1 MGKSSRD
8 KRDIYYRLAKEE
20 GWRARSAYKLLQID
34 DEYGIFSPENAP
46 LERVVDLC
54 AAPGSWSQVLSKR
67 LWESKSPKDQKSVKI
82 VAVDLQA
89 MAPIP
94 GVIQIQGDITSQ
106 DTAQQIIKYF
116 DGKLAQ
122 LVVCDGAPDVT
133 GLHDLDEY
141 VQSHLILAAIT
152 ICSRVLELGGTFVA
166 KVFRGRDS
174 GLLGSQLRLLFSGE
188 VSFAKPRASRN
199 SSLESFVV
207 CRGFMGPRLRTDL
220 KPSTSFENHSSNDN
234 LLLLWYDKDNFEDV
248 NSSQQALLP
257 FMACGDLRGFD
268 PDVTYTLDPD
278 HVVKPPVQ
286 VPVDPAYSE
295 VCRFSRLNQSNTSKF
310 QSLEKNNE
318 IDNND
323 DISRFTEL
331 MEKLSFDPREDHL

>member
-54 AAPGSWSQVLSKR
+54 AAPGSWSQV
-67 LWESKSPKDQKSVKI
+67 KI

-106 DTAQQIIKYF
+106 DTAQQIIRHF

-122 LVVCDGAPDVT
+122 LVVCDGAPD
-133 GLHDLDEY
+133 
-141 VQSHLILAAIT
+141 AAIT

-278 HVVKPPVQ
+278 HIVKPPVQ

>member
-8 KRDIYYRLAKEE
+8 KLAKEE

-34 DEYGIFSPENAP
+34 QEYNILTTS
-46 LERVVDLC
+46 VVDLC
-54 AAPGSWSQVLSKR
+54 AAPGSWSQVLSKI
-67 LWESKSPKDQKSVKI
+67 LWKPKSPEVKI

-94 GVIQIQGDITSQ
+94 GVVQIQGDITSQ
-106 DTAQQIIKYF
+106 DTAQQIIRHF

-152 ICSRVLELGGTFVA
+152 ICSRVLEIGGTFVA

-174 GLLGSQLRLLFSGE
+174 GLLASQLRCLFSGQ

-199 SSLESFVV
+199 SSLESFIV
-207 CRGFMGPRLRTDL
+207 CRGFVGPRLRTDL
-220 KPSTSFENHSSNDN
+220 KSSLLTSEEHSDSDN

-248 NSSQQALLP
+248 NGIPIEALK
-257 FMACGDLRGFD
+257 RD
-268 PDVTYTLDPD
+268 PETS
-278 HVVKPPVQ
+278 
-286 VPVDPAYSE
+286 VDSMKQ
-295 VCRFSRLNQSNTSKF
+295 LQ
-310 QSLEKNNE
+310 EKVWKAGKVSA
-318 IDNND
+318 D
-323 DISRFTEL
+323 
-331 MEKLSFDPREDHL
+331 